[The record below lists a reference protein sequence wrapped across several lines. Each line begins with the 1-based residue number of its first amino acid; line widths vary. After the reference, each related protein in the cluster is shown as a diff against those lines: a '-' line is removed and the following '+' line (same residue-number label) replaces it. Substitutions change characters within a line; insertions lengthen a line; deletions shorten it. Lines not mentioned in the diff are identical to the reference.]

1 MWIPWNEWFL
11 PNTNGQWNL
20 LPKDLLH
27 VMYIFDIW
35 RRLYNSTNGS
45 LYSWNFLQFD
55 LKWPY
60 GMLTLIKSLKLKT
73 KKKKIYDQNLS
84 YRGVVH
90 VSSWYTFGVEG
101 PWLTS
106 EDMGH
111 MPRLWTSAAKMFR
124 ITFAIAGFQQ
134 YLLCIID
141 YKCSMKM
148 SNKNQWDWRWM

>member
-60 GMLTLIKSLKLKT
+60 GMLTLIKSLKLIKKSGWGTALAMPLAFPKGLLYLNRCLCFFCMLQCRKT
-73 KKKKIYDQNLS
+73 
-84 YRGVVH
+84 
-90 VSSWYTFGVEG
+90 
-101 PWLTS
+101 
-106 EDMGH
+106 
-111 MPRLWTSAAKMFR
+111 
-124 ITFAIAGFQQ
+124 IAGCGELSQHQTRQKWTCQPQLSHFPGI
-134 YLLCIID
+134 LLSRTD
-141 YKCSMKM
+141 EAKL
-148 SNKNQWDWRWM
+148 NWP